1 MNTAY
6 IIENNIVTNAII
18 VDENTDL
25 TTLGAVVFPRTQ
37 TAYIGCTVIDGVV
50 RDPQGNVIEPADESL
65 LVLSEANAEVQRR
78 IKELDSIGIFVWNSM
93 SDEKKQAL
101 TAYHQALVDVPN
113 QPGFPATIEWPVKPA
128 M

>member
-6 IIENNIVTNAII
+6 IIENNVVTNAII
-18 VDENTDL
+18 IDENTDL
-25 TTLGAVVFPRTQ
+25 AAFNATVFPRGQ
-37 TAYIGCTVIDGVV
+37 KVYIGCTVVNGVV
-50 RDPQGNVIEPADESL
+50 SDPDGNVIESIDESL

-78 IKELDSIGIFVWNSM
+78 LKELDSIGIFVWNSM